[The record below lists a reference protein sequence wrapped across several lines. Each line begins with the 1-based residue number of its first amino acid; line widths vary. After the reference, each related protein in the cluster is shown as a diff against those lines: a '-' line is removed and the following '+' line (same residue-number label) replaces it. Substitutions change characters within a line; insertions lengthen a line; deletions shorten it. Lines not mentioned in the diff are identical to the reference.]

1 MIIDNFDRVDS
12 MYSVYVYTYPAGI
25 NRYFYQVSYLI
36 LIRYSI
42 VNISIGLA
50 SLASDIEAAGIIDVS
65 LHPYPMSDSLPFPSL
80 PCVIR
85 TNIGRKEDAL
95 SRVSVLRSPRSSAR
109 FQSWRTRAEES
120 TGWALISPVAADV
133 FSIFYLA
140 GWVAKGTEEG
150 GEGERVTLSAETA
163 SGE

>member
-25 NRYFYQVSYLI
+25 NRYFYQVSYLV

-65 LHPYPMSDSLPFPSL
+65 LHPYPIPFPSL
-80 PCVIR
+80 P
-85 TNIGRKEDAL
+85 
-95 SRVSVLRSPRSSAR
+95 
-109 FQSWRTRAEES
+109 F
-120 TGWALISPVAADV
+120 PV
-133 FSIFYLA
+133 
-140 GWVAKGTEEG
+140 
-150 GEGERVTLSAETA
+150 
-163 SGE
+163 